1 MKTLKHIALLVAL
14 VAVGAVEPALAQTQ
28 SSSSVVRMRKA
39 SEKDSKE
46 SESQVTQRM
55 KSFYDES
62 ETSDA
67 DLDWMKVVYRSID
80 LTREQ
85 NMALYYPEEPNQD
98 GMNLFFIIMR
108 LIASGEL
115 SAYEYL
121 DGKELFTDEYRIK
134 VNETLDRFG
143 IYYSQAK
150 GSTEKNPKYTIEDS
164 DVPANEVLSYYVIE
178 RWEFDRVKSKMCQ
191 RIEAICPVLHRSDY
205 YGGEPMRYPMF
216 WVKLD
221 DTLRPYLAK
230 QSVFT
235 DNDNNLPRYN
245 YDDFFQMAL
254 YKGDIYKTKNLRNLS
269 LMQMYPDPDDLKRA
283 QDSIE
288 ARLRSF
294 DANLWV
300 PTREELQAQA
310 EAAAAAAAAQDSTA
324 ASIAS
329 RETTTKSSTRSSRR
343 GSKTSSSSSSDSSS
357 SSSSSSNSSS
367 KKSKSST
374 VKETKVTSGSASRS
388 VRRRR

>member
-1 MKTLKHIALLVAL
+1 MRTVRHIAMAALLVAAV
-14 VAVGAVEPALAQTQ
+14 VAEPVTAQTQ
-28 SSSSVVRMRKA
+28 SSSSVVRMHKA
-39 SEKDSKE
+39 NDKSDKTDETAVSN
-46 SESQVTQRM
+46 RM
-55 KSFYDES
+55 KTFYDET

-67 DLDWMKVVYRSID
+67 SIDWMKVVYRSID
-80 LTREQ
+80 LTLEE

-98 GMNLFFIIMR
+98 GMNLFFIIMK
-108 LIASGEL
+108 LIAEGEL

-134 VNETLDRFG
+134 VNETLDRFQ
-143 IYYSQAK
+143 ILYTEAK
-150 GSTEKNPKYTIEDS
+150 GSTEKNPKYTIDDS

-178 RWEFDRVKSKMCQ
+178 RWEFDRVKSRMCQ
-191 RIEAICPVLHRSDY
+191 RIEAICPVLHRADY
-205 YGGEPMRYPMF
+205 YGGEPLRYPMF

-221 DTLRPYLAK
+221 EKLRPYLAK

-254 YKGDIYKTKNLRNLS
+254 YKGEIYKTKNLRNLS
-269 LMQMYPDPDDLKRA
+269 LMQLYPDPDDRRHA

-294 DANLWV
+294 DENLWV
-300 PTREELQAQA
+300 PSREELQARIEA
-310 EAAAAAAAAQDSTA
+310 EEAAAAANDTTV
-324 ASIAS
+324 IAS
-329 RETTTKSSTRSSRR
+329 RDETTTRASRSTKR
-343 GSKTSSSSSSDSSS
+343 GNKNSDDSSS
-357 SSSSSSNSSS
+357 SSSSKKKKSS
-367 KKSKSST
+367 K
-374 VKETKVTSGSASRS
+374 VKETKVTSSSAARS

>member
-1 MKTLKHIALLVAL
+1 MRTVRHIAMAVLLVAAV
-14 VAVGAVEPALAQTQ
+14 VAEPVTAQTQ
-28 SSSSVVRMRKA
+28 SSSSVVRMHKA
-39 SEKDSKE
+39 NEKADKTGGTEVSN
-46 SESQVTQRM
+46 RM
-55 KSFYDES
+55 KTFYDEQ

-67 DLDWMKVVYRSID
+67 SIDWMKVVYRSID
-80 LTREQ
+80 LTREE

-108 LIASGEL
+108 LIADGEL

-134 VNETLDRFG
+134 VNETLDRFQ
-143 IYYSQAK
+143 ILYTEAK
-150 GSTEKNPKYTIEDS
+150 GSTEKNPKYTIDDS
-164 DVPANEVLSYYVIE
+164 DVPANEVLSYYIIE
-178 RWEFDRVKSKMCQ
+178 RWEFDRVKSRMCQ
-191 RIEAICPVLHRSDY
+191 RIEAICPVLHRADY
-205 YGGEPMRYPMF
+205 YGGEPLRYPMF

-221 DTLRPYLAK
+221 EKLRPYLAK

-254 YKGDIYKTKNLRNLS
+254 YKGEIYKTKNLRNLS
-269 LMQMYPDPDDLKRA
+269 LMQLYPDPDDRRHA

-300 PTREELQAQA
+300 PSREELQARAEA
-310 EAAAAAAAAQDSTA
+310 EAAAAANDTTV
-324 ASIAS
+324 IAS
-329 RETTTKSSTRSSRR
+329 REETTTRASRSTKR
-343 GSKTSSSSSSDSSS
+343 GSKSSDSSS
-357 SSSSSSNSSS
+357 SSSSSKKSS
-367 KKSKSST
+367 K
-374 VKETKVTSGSASRS
+374 VKETKVTSSSAARS

>member
-1 MKTLKHIALLVAL
+1 MAVLLVAAV
-14 VAVGAVEPALAQTQ
+14 VAEPVTAQTQ
-28 SSSSVVRMRKA
+28 SSSSVVRMHKA
-39 SEKDSKE
+39 NEKADKTGGTEVSN
-46 SESQVTQRM
+46 RM
-55 KSFYDES
+55 KTFYDEQ

-67 DLDWMKVVYRSID
+67 SIDWMKVVYRSID
-80 LTREQ
+80 LTREE

-108 LIASGEL
+108 LIADGEL

-134 VNETLDRFG
+134 VNETLDRFQ
-143 IYYSQAK
+143 ILYTEAK
-150 GSTEKNPKYTIEDS
+150 GSTEKNPKYTIDDS
-164 DVPANEVLSYYVIE
+164 DVPANEVLSYYIIE
-178 RWEFDRVKSKMCQ
+178 RWEFDRVKSRMCQ
-191 RIEAICPVLHRSDY
+191 RIEAICPVLHRADY
-205 YGGEPMRYPMF
+205 YGGEPLRYPMF

-221 DTLRPYLAK
+221 EKLRPYLAK

-254 YKGDIYKTKNLRNLS
+254 YKGEIYKTKNLRNLS
-269 LMQMYPDPDDLKRA
+269 LMQLYPDPDDRRHA

-294 DANLWV
+294 DENLWV
-300 PTREELQAQA
+300 PSREELQARAEA
-310 EAAAAAAAAQDSTA
+310 EAAAAANDTTV
-324 ASIAS
+324 IAS
-329 RETTTKSSTRSSRR
+329 REETTTRTSRSTKR
-343 GSKTSSSSSSDSSS
+343 GSKSSDSSS
-357 SSSSSSNSSS
+357 SSSSSKKSS
-367 KKSKSST
+367 K
-374 VKETKVTSGSASRS
+374 VKETKVTSSSAARS

>member
-1 MKTLKHIALLVAL
+1 MRTVRHIAMAALLVAAV
-14 VAVGAVEPALAQTQ
+14 VAEPVTAQTQ
-28 SSSSVVRMRKA
+28 SSSSVVRMHKA
-39 SEKDSKE
+39 NDKTDKTSGTEVSN
-46 SESQVTQRM
+46 RM
-55 KSFYDES
+55 KTFYDES

-67 DLDWMKVVYRSID
+67 SIDWMKVVYRSID
-80 LTREQ
+80 LTLED

-98 GMNLFFIIMR
+98 GMNLFFIIMK
-108 LIASGEL
+108 LIAEGEL

-134 VNETLDRFG
+134 VNETLDRFQ
-143 IYYSQAK
+143 ILYTEAK
-150 GSTEKNPKYTIEDS
+150 GSTEKNPKYTIDDS

-178 RWEFDRVKSKMCQ
+178 RWEFDRVKSRMCQ
-191 RIEAICPVLHRSDY
+191 RIEAICPVLHRADY
-205 YGGEPMRYPMF
+205 YGGEPLRYPMF

-221 DTLRPYLAK
+221 EKLRPYLAK

-254 YKGDIYKTKNLRNLS
+254 YKGEIYKTKNLRNLS
-269 LMQMYPDPDDLKRA
+269 LMQLYPDPDDRRHA

-294 DANLWV
+294 DENLWV
-300 PTREELQAQA
+300 PSREELQARA
-310 EAAAAAAAAQDSTA
+310 EAAEMAAANDTTV
-324 ASIAS
+324 IVS
-329 RETTTKSSTRSSRR
+329 RDETTARTSRSTKR
-343 GSKTSSSSSSDSSS
+343 GSKSSDDSSS
-357 SSSSSSNSSS
+357 SSSSKKKKSS
-367 KKSKSST
+367 K
-374 VKETKVTSGSASRS
+374 VKETKVTSSSAARS

>member
-1 MKTLKHIALLVAL
+1 MRTVRHIAMAVLLVAAV
-14 VAVGAVEPALAQTQ
+14 VAEPVTAQTQ
-28 SSSSVVRMRKA
+28 SSSSVVRMHKA
-39 SEKDSKE
+39 NEKADKTGGTEVSN
-46 SESQVTQRM
+46 RM
-55 KSFYDES
+55 KTFYDEQ

-67 DLDWMKVVYRSID
+67 SIDWMKVVYRSID
-80 LTREQ
+80 LTREE

-108 LIASGEL
+108 LIADGEL

-134 VNETLDRFG
+134 VNETLDRFQ
-143 IYYSQAK
+143 ILYTEAK
-150 GSTEKNPKYTIEDS
+150 GSTEKNPKYTIDDS
-164 DVPANEVLSYYVIE
+164 DVPANEVLSYYIIE
-178 RWEFDRVKSKMCQ
+178 RWEFDRVKSRMCQ
-191 RIEAICPVLHRSDY
+191 RIEAICPVLHRADY
-205 YGGEPMRYPMF
+205 YGGEPLRYPMF

-221 DTLRPYLAK
+221 EKLRPYLAK

-254 YKGDIYKTKNLRNLS
+254 YKGEIYKTKNLRNLS
-269 LMQMYPDPDDLKRA
+269 LMQLYPDPDDRRHA

-300 PTREELQAQA
+300 PSREELQARAEA
-310 EAAAAAAAAQDSTA
+310 EAAAAANDTTV
-324 ASIAS
+324 IAS
-329 RETTTKSSTRSSRR
+329 REETTTRTSRSTKR
-343 GSKTSSSSSSDSSS
+343 GSKSSDSSS
-357 SSSSSSNSSS
+357 SSSSSKKSS
-367 KKSKSST
+367 K
-374 VKETKVTSGSASRS
+374 VKETKVTSSSAARS

>member
-1 MKTLKHIALLVAL
+1 MRTVRHIAMAVLLVAAV
-14 VAVGAVEPALAQTQ
+14 VAEPVTAQTQ
-28 SSSSVVRMRKA
+28 SSSSVVRMHKA
-39 SEKDSKE
+39 NEKADKTGGTEVSN
-46 SESQVTQRM
+46 RM
-55 KSFYDES
+55 KTFYDEQ

-67 DLDWMKVVYRSID
+67 SIDWMKVVYRSID
-80 LTREQ
+80 LTREE

-108 LIASGEL
+108 LIADGEL

-134 VNETLDRFG
+134 VNETLDRFQ
-143 IYYSQAK
+143 ILYTEAK
-150 GSTEKNPKYTIEDS
+150 GSTEKNPKYTIDDS
-164 DVPANEVLSYYVIE
+164 DVPANEVLSYYIIE
-178 RWEFDRVKSKMCQ
+178 RWEFDRVKSRMCQ
-191 RIEAICPVLHRSDY
+191 RIEAICPVLHRADY
-205 YGGEPMRYPMF
+205 YGGEPLRYPMF

-221 DTLRPYLAK
+221 EKLRPYLAK

-254 YKGDIYKTKNLRNLS
+254 YKGEIYKTKNLRNLS
-269 LMQMYPDPDDLKRA
+269 LMQLYPDPDDRRHA

-294 DANLWV
+294 DENLWV
-300 PTREELQAQA
+300 PSREELQARAEA
-310 EAAAAAAAAQDSTA
+310 EAAAAANDTTV
-324 ASIAS
+324 IAS
-329 RETTTKSSTRSSRR
+329 REETTTRASRSTKR
-343 GSKTSSSSSSDSSS
+343 GSKSSDSSS
-357 SSSSSSNSSS
+357 SSSSSKKSS
-367 KKSKSST
+367 K
-374 VKETKVTSGSASRS
+374 VKETKVTSSSAARS

>member
-1 MKTLKHIALLVAL
+1 MRSIKHIALLA
-14 VAVGAVEPALAQTQ
+14 AIIVGAAAPAPAQTQ
-28 SSSSVVRMRKA
+28 SSSSVVRMRKT
-39 SEKDSKE
+39 SDKDAKE
-46 SESQVTQRM
+46 SDTQVTQRM

-134 VNETLDRFG
+134 VNETLDRFQ
-143 IYYSQAK
+143 ILYSEAK
-150 GSTEKNPKYTIEDS
+150 GSTEKNPKYTIDDS

-191 RIEAICPVLHRSDY
+191 HVEAICPVLHRADY
-205 YGGEPMRYPMF
+205 YGGEALRYPMF

-221 DTLRPYLAK
+221 DALRPYLAK

-269 LMQMYPDPDDLKRA
+269 LMQLYPDPDDLKHA

-294 DANLWV
+294 DSTLWV
-300 PTREELQAQA
+300 PTREQPQAQA
-310 EAAAAAAAAQDSTA
+310 AAAEAAAQDSATVA
-324 ASIAS
+324 T
-329 RETTTKSSTRSSRR
+329 RETTTTSSAQSTKR
-343 GSKTSSSSSSDSSS
+343 GSK
-357 SSSSSSNSSS
+357 SSS
-367 KKSKSST
+367 KKTKSSK
-374 VKETKVTSGSASRS
+374 VKETKVTSSSASRS
-388 VRRRR
+388 VRRTK